1 MSKIVFSIL
10 LLSTLSFGSLVNSAF
25 VYSDL
30 KILEDLDLDKSFITD
45 SKLQETYKHIVNQ
58 NQRKYAKHLDDAH
71 LFVPTIKQILKQN
84 DIPPAFLYLVMAES
98 NFSLNAKSYKKALG
112 LWQFMPRT
120 GENYGLKQD
129 EYIDER
135 MDIVKSTRAAVTYL
149 KSLKQRFGKWYLAAI
164 AYNCGEGRVYE
175 ALTRAT
181 LDMYL
186 EDNKNTKTTREYRQI
201 IRLYQRDQLPFS
213 KLYGVYK
220 KVKEYNYTPGIKQLL
235 KVQQGLERQY
245 LPGESQRYIRK
256 IIALGLMNN
265 REFIVNDNKHLL
277 NIGIGQPIA
286 SVDVKGGVLLKDVAK
301 LVGMK
306 YEDIYAINKQIKQG
320 ILPFEE
326 DTCNIYIPYSRLSR
340 FQANIENLGES
351 KYAMHKVKSGDSLYK
366 IGKRYKCNY
375 KLIKKFNK
383 LKSNI
388 LSVNQKLIIP
398 IDPEFAPKNDEI
410 YIVKNGDTLSK
421 IAKDFKVDL
430 KRLMDENK
438 ISSGFINIGDKI
450 VISYE

>member
-1 MSKIVFSIL
+1 MSRIVFSIL

-30 KILEDLDLDKSFITD
+30 KILEDLDLDRSFITD
-45 SKLQETYKHIVNQ
+45 SKLQKTYKHIVNQ
-58 NQRKYAKHLDDAH
+58 NQTKYAKHLDDAH
-71 LFVPTIKQILKQN
+71 LFVPTIKQILKEN

-120 GENYGLKQD
+120 GKNYGLKQD

-149 KSLKQRFGKWYLAAI
+149 KSLKKRFGKWYLAAI

-186 EDNKNTKTTREYRQI
+186 EDNKKTKITREYRRI
-201 IRLYQRDQLPFS
+201 IRLYQRKQLPFS

-220 KVKEYNYTPGIKQLL
+220 KVRKYNYNPGIKQLL
-235 KVQQGLERQY
+235 KVQKGLQRQY

-277 NIGIGQPIA
+277 NIGIGQAIA

-306 YEDIYAINKQIKQG
+306 YEEIYAINKQIKQG
-320 ILPFEE
+320 ILPFEQ

-340 FQANIENLGES
+340 FQANIENLADS
-351 KYAMHKVKSGDSLYK
+351 KYAMHKVKPGDSLYK

-388 LSVNQKLIIP
+388 LSVNQRLIIP
-398 IDPEFAPKNDEI
+398 MDPEFAPKNDEI
-410 YIVKNGDTLSK
+410 YIVKYGDTLSK

-430 KRLMDENK
+430 KRLMDDNK
-438 ISSGFINIGDKI
+438 ISSSFINIGDKI

>member
-1 MSKIVFSIL
+1 MSKIIFNIL

-25 VYSDL
+25 IYSDL

-45 SKLQETYKHIVNQ
+45 SKLQQTYKQIVNRNQ
-58 NQRKYAKHLDDAH
+58 NKYAKHLDDAH
-71 LFVPTIKQILKQN
+71 LFVPTIKQILKEN

-98 NFSLNAKSYKKALG
+98 NFSLNAISYKKAVG

-120 GENYGLKQD
+120 GKNYGLKQN

-135 MDIVKSTRAAVTYL
+135 MDIIKSTKAAVTYL
-149 KSLKQRFGKWYLAAI
+149 KSLKKRFGKWYLAAI

-186 EDNKNTKTTREYRQI
+186 EDNKKTKITKEYRRI
-201 IRLYQRDQLPFS
+201 IRLYQKKQLPFS
-213 KLYGVYK
+213 KLYKVYK
-220 KVKEYNYTPGIKQLL
+220 EVKKYNYTPSIKQLL
-235 KVQQGLERQY
+235 KVQKGLRRQY

-301 LVGMK
+301 LIGMK
-306 YEDIYAINKQIKQG
+306 YEEIYAINKQIKQG
-320 ILPFEE
+320 ILPFEQ

-340 FQANIENLGES
+340 FQANIDNLADS
-351 KYAMHKVKSGDSLYK
+351 KYAMYKVKSGDSLYE

-383 LKSNI
+383 LKSNV
-388 LSVNQKLIIP
+388 LSINQKLIIP
-398 IDPEFAPKNDEI
+398 MDPEFAPKDDEI
-410 YIVKNGDTLSK
+410 YIVKSGDTLSK
-421 IAKDFKVDL
+421 IANDFKVDL
-430 KRLMDENK
+430 KRLMKDNK
-438 ISSGFINIGDKI
+438 ISSSFINIGDKI